1 MSFPPESYLIGAQK
15 AGTTTLAYLLDQHPH
30 ISIGQTK
37 EPHFFTDNWS
47 KGLDW
52 YRKQFPDSAN
62 TILLD
67 ASTSYSMAPL
77 TEGWKHRNPRVYEDI
92 PAKVHSVRPDAKFI
106 YLLRDPVDRT
116 YSGYWHDVRMGVKNE
131 EFRTALQS
139 NPFYLDVS
147 DYYGQLLR
155 WLDYFPLSS
164 FHCVLFEE
172 MKERPHQVVNECFAF
187 LGLRRATNSI
197 RLDSAKNQSHQ
208 VGWVGRRVNQIEV
221 AYPRLRAVLKSSLPS
236 RLKRF
241 VHSAKA
247 GSTPLPA
254 MTEEE
259 RRFLVE
265 YFRERN
271 QNLQKLIGTSLDGW
285 APGEKGSALLGS

>member
-15 AGTTTLAYLLDQHPH
+15 AGTTTLAYLLNQHPQ
-30 ISIGQTK
+30 ITIGQTK
-37 EPHFFTDNWS
+37 EPHFFTDNWR

-52 YRKQFPDSAN
+52 YRKQFPESAN
-62 TILLD
+62 TICMD

-92 PAKVHSVRPDAKFI
+92 PAKVHSVSPDAKFI

-131 EFRTALQS
+131 EFRTTLQS

-147 DYYGQLLR
+147 DYHGQLLR
-155 WLDYFPLSS
+155 WLNYFPLSS

-172 MKERPHQVVNECFAF
+172 LKERPLQVVDECLAF
-187 LGLRRATNSI
+187 LGLSGVTTSI
-197 RLDSAKNQSHQ
+197 ALDSAQNQSYQ
-208 VGWVGRRVNQIEV
+208 VGWVGRTVNKIEI
-221 AYPRLRAVLKSSLPS
+221 AFPRLRAVLRSKLPRGIKAFANS
-236 RLKRF
+236 
-241 VHSAKA
+241 VKA
-247 GSTPLPA
+247 GSGRLPA
-254 MTEEE
+254 MTEED

-271 QNLQKLIGTSLDGW
+271 QSLQRLIGTSLDGW
-285 APGEKGSALLGS
+285 RR

>member
-1 MSFPPESYLIGAQK
+1 MSFPPECYLIGAQK

-30 ISIGQTK
+30 ATVGQTK
-37 EPHFFTDNWS
+37 EPHFFTDNWTQ
-47 KGLDW
+47 GLDW
-52 YRKQFPDSAN
+52 YRKHFPDSRD
-62 TILLD
+62 TICID

-92 PAKVHSVRPDAKFI
+92 PAKIHSVSPDAKFI

-155 WLDYFPLSS
+155 WLDHFPLTS
-164 FHCVLFEE
+164 FHCVLFED
-172 MKERPHQVVNECFAF
+172 MKQRPQQVVNECFAF
-187 LGLRRATNSI
+187 LGLGGVSI
-197 RLDSAKNQSHQ
+197 RLDSARNESRQ
-208 VGWVGRRVNQIEV
+208 VGWIGRRVNQIEI
-221 AYPRLRAVLKSSLPS
+221 AYPGLRTVLKSALPTGIM
-236 RLKRF
+236 RF
-241 VHSAKA
+241 VQSVKA
-247 GSTPLPA
+247 GSAPLPVMA
-254 MTEEE
+254 EED

-271 QNLQKLIGTSLDGW
+271 QKLQRLIGRSLEAW
-285 APGEKGSALLGS
+285 RS

>member
-15 AGTTTLAYLLDQHPH
+15 AGTTTLAYLLDQHPQ
-30 ISIGQTK
+30 ITIGQTK
-37 EPHFFTDNWS
+37 EPHFFTDNWR
-47 KGLDW
+47 KGPDW
-52 YRKQFPDSAN
+52 YRKQFPESPN
-62 TILLD
+62 TLCMD

-77 TEGWKHRNPRVYEDI
+77 TEGWKHRNPRVYEGI
-92 PAKVHSVRPDAKFI
+92 PAKVHSVNPDAKFI
-106 YLLRDPVDRT
+106 YLLRDPVART

-172 MKERPHQVVNECFAF
+172 MKERPLQVVNECLAF
-187 LGLRRATNSI
+187 LGLPRETNSI
-197 RLDSAKNQSHQ
+197 AFDSAQNQSHQ
-208 VGWVGRRVNQIEV
+208 VGWVGRTVNKIEI
-221 AYPRLRAVLKSSLPS
+221 AFPRLRAVLKSKLP
-236 RLKRF
+236 RGMKTF
-241 VHSAKA
+241 VNTVKA
-247 GSTPLPA
+247 GSGPLPTMA
-254 MTEEE
+254 EED

-271 QNLQKLIGTSLDGW
+271 QNLQRLIGTSLDGW
-285 APGEKGSALLGS
+285 RR